1 MAKLLVN
8 NTGTWKYPKS
18 IYVKQNDRWKT
29 AKEVWVKEGED
40 WKIAWPNN
48 TGTITYTEATFG
60 TFQVPDGIY
69 SIEVYWPT
77 SSTYISSATLAVTP
91 GSQISYQIGAYGENS
106 NFGGITTTKF
116 NKEVMRFRGNVDD
129 TFKQVFS
136 IATSVK
142 TSYSNYNDDAG
153 LGAGALSANAAAAGI
168 NYSEPVETKH
178 GDLAANIS
186 LTPVVIS
193 DLLPG
198 DTKLVFSDVA
208 FAGGGT
214 SVISQQPTAANG
226 YTTIIFTTDP
236 SGAPQESIHY
246 YTLNLQQQ
254 TPVSI
259 KWGDWDSNN
268 STITNPSAPVVYLVN
283 PNTGTTA
290 GGKFI
295 EITGS
300 RFVSNT
306 ATSVTIGGAPIT
318 TFTVVNDT
326 KITGYT
332 PAGST
337 GSASVIV
344 TGFSGTNGENSLFA
358 YTNPVAAVLTY
369 TIVFASVSALGSLT
383 FNVSGGPPN
392 GSLYL
397 TDTTYGVV
405 SDTFVLNSNG
415 VGTFSMLIYGA
426 PGTHEIIATFS
437 DGYVSDP
444 PYQIT
449 VT

>member
-1 MAKLLVN
+1 MSKLLVKN
-8 NTGTWKYPKS
+8 SNTWQYPKS
-18 IYVKQNDRWKT
+18 IYVKQNDRWKP
-29 AKEVWVKEGED
+29 AREVWVKEGED

-69 SIEVYWPT
+69 NIEVYWPT

-91 GSQISYQIGAYGENS
+91 GSQISYQIGAYGEAS
-106 NFGGITTTKF
+106 NFGGIATSKF
-116 NKEVMRFRGNVDD
+116 DKEVMKFRGNVDD
-129 TFKQVFS
+129 TFKQVIS
-136 IATSVK
+136 IATTAK
-142 TSYSNYNDDAG
+142 TSYSNYNNDTG
-153 LGAGALSANAAAAGI
+153 LGAGELSVNAAAAGI

-178 GDLAANIS
+178 GDLSANIS

-193 DLLPG
+193 DILPG
-198 DTKLVFSDVA
+198 DIKLVFSDVA

-214 SVISQQPTAANG
+214 SVISQQPSAANG

-236 SGAPQESIHY
+236 SAAPQESIHY

-259 KWGDWDSNN
+259 KWGDWENTA
-268 STITNPSAPVVYLVN
+268 TITNPTAPVIYLVN

-300 RFVSNT
+300 RFVSNS

-337 GSASVIV
+337 GSANVIV
-344 TGFSGTNGENSLFA
+344 TGFSGTNEGNSLFA
-358 YTNPVAAVLTY
+358 YQNPVAPVLTY
-369 TIVFASVSALGSLT
+369 NIVFSSVSAIGSLT

-392 GSLYL
+392 GTIYL

-415 VGTFSMLIYGA
+415 VGTFTTLVYA
-426 PGTHEIIATFS
+426 EPGDHTMVATYS
-437 DGYVSDP
+437 DGYTQT
-444 PYQIT
+444 YTLT